1 MPKTTTIDHA
11 SVLQAALVGYEL
23 QLSRIEAAI
32 AEIQAELGNVR
43 PGRSTAPV
51 STKEPTTT
59 GKKRFSRAAR
69 ERMAL
74 SQKRRWAELK
84 AKRAKPTVAPKR
96 RKVT

>member
-1 MPKTTTIDHA
+1 MPKTITIDHA

-23 QLSRIEAAI
+23 KLSRIEAAI

-51 STKEPTTT
+51 ATKEPTTT

-74 SQKRRWAELK
+74 SQKRRWQLLK
-84 AKRAKPTVAPKR
+84 AKTAPAKKAKD
-96 RKVT
+96 RKSVV